1 MNRSVLLIWL
11 TLGVSIKSI
20 RDSTS
25 AVIRIVLLPKFI
37 ALNYYTA
44 KLSPNPMS
52 LLLSSC
58 HFHHLPQQRKS
69 HTLDDNQS
77 ITPVHHRVQF
87 RQSSA
92 NYFPVMIFICLCTP
106 SSPSDHHSFTRMLQ
120 LLCSVLFSISFRS
133 KLASAFCW
141 PGVSKTDAKW

>member
-58 HFHHLPQQRKS
+58 HFHHLPTQQRKS

-92 NYFPVMIFICLCTP
+92 NYFPVMIFIHMSVYSFIAIRPPLIH
-106 SSPSDHHSFTRMLQ
+106 SDASTSLLSAVQHFLPLETCVRILLARSFEN
-120 LLCSVLFSISFRS
+120 
-133 KLASAFCW
+133 
-141 PGVSKTDAKW
+141 